1 MIVVFPLQEKWSG
14 LRDTGTKT
22 DPRWGWL
29 GLACETRSGC
39 PPVGECNYCN
49 RYNMLTAAKH
59 DVVYIFANFIT
70 MNEEHKSDWSYRYFG
85 MVTTR

>member
-29 GLACETRSGC
+29 GLACETLILKAIHAGVGWVWLARLGLGVLQSGN
-39 PPVGECNYCN
+39 VIIVIG
-49 RYNMLTAAKH
+49 
-59 DVVYIFANFIT
+59 IT
-70 MNEEHKSDWSYRYFG
+70 C
-85 MVTTR
+85 